1 MESPAA
7 SSQQSSGSVW
17 LYGRSVDLLLGCGLG
32 YLLTVPFFVAVVL
45 DPGSSV
51 LVVLGLLVGLLV
63 AGPHYGATLL
73 RVYEERE
80 SRRRYAYFAVHFTI
94 GLIGITWVGSQVPIV
109 GSLLLTLYVSW
120 SPWHF
125 AGQNYGITL
134 MQLRRQGL
142 EVDPFEKRLLYLS
155 YMLSFLLALLVTHM
169 GASQARFAPDGFAAV
184 VEQGRG
190 RSLLSAYHVLRLGI
204 PVDLARLA
212 LPVLLAGYVGTTG
225 RVISRL
231 VSRAGWTAVLPALA
245 LIATQSLWFTLPALL
260 QFFGVQASASL
271 VFSALWS
278 SAFHSL
284 QYLWITSYFARRSN
298 ASFRLSSYL
307 LKATLVGAALNTLP
321 VLVLAPGVLGRIPFD
336 SGLAV
341 LIFAVINL
349 HHFVLDGAVWKLR
362 DGQVARA
369 LLRREPSVSGPD
381 PIRPRRSWVKGV
393 VCAGGL
399 LGAVVMLASES
410 ETRTFDA
417 SIHGPEPDLVRAEL
431 ALRRLR
437 WMGRESAWNR
447 VRLGSYWA
455 EAGNAEAAARA
466 FERSLAIQPNS
477 EAWLRRGALYELD
490 RDWAAALAAYEQAL
504 QLDPDDPRTLERR
517 EQAERQL
524 AVSKRRRSSGGS

>member
-1 MESPAA
+1 MESSAA
-7 SSQQSSGSVW
+7 SSQQSPGSVW

-32 YLLTVPFFVAVVL
+32 YLLTVPFFMAVVL
-45 DPGSSV
+45 DPGSPT
-51 LVVLGLLVGLLV
+51 LVVLGLFVGLLI

-73 RVYEERE
+73 RVYEARE
-80 SRRRYAYFAVHFTI
+80 TRRRYAYFAVHFTI
-94 GLIGITWVGSQVPIV
+94 ALVGLTWVGSQLPIV
-109 GSLLLTLYVSW
+109 GSILLTLYVSW

-142 EVDPFEKRLLYLS
+142 EIDPFEKRLLYLS
-155 YMLSFLLALLVTHM
+155 YLLSFLLALLVTHM
-169 GASQARFAPDGFAAV
+169 GSSHARFAPDGFATV

-190 RSLLSAYHVLRLGI
+190 RALLSVYHVLRLGI
-204 PVDLARLA
+204 PVDVAQLL
-212 LPVLLAGYVGTTG
+212 LPILFAGYVGTTG
-225 RVISRL
+225 RVMRRF
-231 VSRAGWTAVLPALA
+231 VARAGWTAVLPGLA

-260 QFFGVQASASL
+260 QFFGVQASTSL

-298 ASFRLSSYL
+298 TGFRLSSYL

-321 VLVLAPGVLGRIPFD
+321 VLVLAPGALGRVPFD
-336 SGLAV
+336 SGLAL
-341 LIFAVINL
+341 LIFAAVNL
-349 HHFVLDGAVWKLR
+349 HHFVLDGAIWKLR

-369 LLRREPSVSGPD
+369 LLRPEPSVSGPD
-381 PIRPRRSWVKGV
+381 PIRPPRSRLLAL
-393 VCAGGL
+393 VCAAGLIGG
-399 LGAVVMLASES
+399 AVMLASEL
-410 ETRTFDA
+410 ETRTFEQ
-417 SIHGPEPDLVRAEL
+417 SIRAPEPDLARAEL

-437 WMGRESAWNR
+437 FMGRESAWHR

-455 EAGNAEAAARA
+455 DAGNREAAARA

-477 EAWLRRGALYELD
+477 EAWLRRGELHEID

-524 AVSKRRRSSGGS
+524 ARSKRGRSPGGP